1 VQSENKRHAY
11 QTLDHDE
18 LATGQRMQQ
27 YSASRAY
34 PMPGVGKKVVAKAM
48 PHSMAMSMAS
58 NLMTKRKTAQK
69 SSRKANNSQ
78 KPTSHFGYHQNEFI
92 F

>member
-1 VQSENKRHAY
+1 V
-11 QTLDHDE
+11 DHDE

-34 PMPGVGKKVVAKAM
+34 PMPAVGKKVVAKAM

-58 NLMTKRKTAQK
+58 NLMTKRKTA
-69 SSRKANNSQ
+69 
-78 KPTSHFGYHQNEFI
+78 
-92 F
+92 